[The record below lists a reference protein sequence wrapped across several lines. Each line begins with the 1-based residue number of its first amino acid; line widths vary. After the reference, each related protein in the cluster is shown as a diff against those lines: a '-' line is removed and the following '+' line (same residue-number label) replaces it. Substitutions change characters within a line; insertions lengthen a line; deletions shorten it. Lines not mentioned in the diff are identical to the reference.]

1 MNKIRGIVIYV
12 LPLIL
17 YCTGLFLFISLPDP
31 QMPSFD
37 FDFAD
42 KLNHVGAFFVMTI
55 LAYRAGSW
63 MMKERK
69 IGQLILIATLFS
81 ALYGAGVE
89 IQQMFVPERSAE
101 IADWLA
107 DIVGVLLAIPV
118 IYWMLGTKLRRLVAA
133 EVT

>member
-1 MNKIRGIVIYV
+1 
-12 LPLIL
+12 
-17 YCTGLFLFISLPDP
+17 
-31 QMPSFD
+31 MPSFD